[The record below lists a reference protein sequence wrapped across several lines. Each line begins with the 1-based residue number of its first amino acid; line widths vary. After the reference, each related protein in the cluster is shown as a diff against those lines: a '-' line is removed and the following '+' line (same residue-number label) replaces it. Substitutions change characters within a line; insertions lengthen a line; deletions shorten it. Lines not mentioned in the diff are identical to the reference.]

1 MLVICGDLLYNKRA
15 ERQEE
20 TVTER
25 NDPGEQTYVR
35 DQILYYHGDAANPNQ
50 IVTYKHA
57 QPGGGGMH
65 VVKTAGGKIIV
76 AGTGDISVKPRP
88 KPPPDS

>member
-1 MLVICGDLLYNKRA
+1 M
-15 ERQEE
+15 
-20 TVTER
+20 TER

-35 DQILYYHGDAANPNQ
+35 DQTLYYHGDAANPNQ

-57 QPGGGGMH
+57 QPGGSGMPGMH
-65 VVKTAGGKIIV
+65 VVKTSGGKIIV
-76 AGTGDISVKPRP
+76 ADTGDISVKPRP